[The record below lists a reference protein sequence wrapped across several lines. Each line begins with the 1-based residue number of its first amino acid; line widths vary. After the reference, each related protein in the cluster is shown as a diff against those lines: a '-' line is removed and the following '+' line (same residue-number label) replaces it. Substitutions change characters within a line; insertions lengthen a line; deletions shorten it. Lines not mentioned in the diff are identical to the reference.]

1 MKLDRSGKKKNSSS
15 FIIILSLFIIYHYHY
30 LLLMSCPI
38 FFLFV
43 EVFPFI
49 LRLYFEKRNKLL
61 QLNGL
66 NVSFRRSK
74 YY

>member
-1 MKLDRSGKKKNSSS
+1 MKLDRSGKRTT
-15 FIIILSLFIIYHYHY
+15 LLFLNLLYHY
-30 LLLMSCPI
+30 LLLYEVVVS
-38 FFLFV
+38 FLSL

-49 LRLYFEKRNKLL
+49 LRLYFEKCNKVL

-66 NVSFRRSK
+66 NMSFMRSK

>member
-1 MKLDRSGKKKNSSS
+1 MKLDRSGKKRT
-15 FIIILSLFIIYHYHY
+15 ILLFPNLLNHY
-30 LLLMSCPI
+30 LLLYEVVLS
-38 FFLFV
+38 FLSL

-49 LRLYFEKRNKLL
+49 LMLYFEKCNKLL

-66 NVSFRRSK
+66 NMSFVHSK